1 VLSQPTAEA
10 DRPSGSDGDTGRLDT
25 ARLAVGFVRTLMSSL
40 GWELAPAIVVGIALA
55 VTEGAGLL
63 LLIPLLETIGLV
75 VTDGAAGRV
84 AAWTSSA
91 FSFFGL
97 SPSLEA
103 VLVVF
108 MAVSIAY
115 ATLYRWHLMLSPRLE
130 ERFTLTLRH
139 RLYDAIVSARW
150 SFLVQ
155 RRATDLAHAL
165 TSDLDRV
172 GTSAH
177 RLLTIIANL
186 GVTFVYVLVAARLS
200 PALTAVVAA
209 AALVLLLMLRGRTH
223 RSAEQG
229 ADYSEASRRVYGMV
243 NESLAGLKVAKSTG
257 AEARDAAL
265 FRALTRTAS
274 DRYLHLV
281 ASFAESKR
289 RLDFVSAAGVCVLV
303 LVAVNGFGIRG
314 ASLLLL
320 VFVFARVM
328 PRMLSLQDSMQLF
341 VVGLPAFR
349 TVMRLQ
355 EHCEREAENLGDDT
369 AARLELGRRLQIDGV
384 SYGYTAASR
393 QILHA
398 VRMDIEAGRT
408 TAIVG
413 SSGSG
418 KTTLADLVMGLLH
431 PDGGRILVDGVPLTA
446 GRLRSWRR
454 AIGYVPQEAFL
465 LHASIRAN
473 LAWAAPDATAEEMWR
488 ALDLASAHSL
498 VSGLPQ
504 GIDTV
509 VGDRGVRMSGGERQ
523 RLALARALLRQ
534 PSLLILDEATSALDA
549 ASEQQ
554 ILDAIGQL
562 HGTLTII
569 VITHRLWAV
578 RDADVIHVLADGR
591 VAESG
596 SWSELSQLQGGLL
609 QRLWEIQKL
618 EIVQA

>member
-1 VLSQPTAEA
+1 MPPQPTAEA
-10 DRPSGSDGDTGRLDT
+10 DRPSGADGDTGRLDT

-40 GWELAPAIVVGIALA
+40 GWELAPAIVVSIALA

-63 LLIPLLETIGLV
+63 LLVPLLETIGLV

-91 FSFFGL
+91 FLFFGL

-115 ATLYRWHLMLSPRLE
+115 AALYRWHLMLSPQLE
-130 ERFTLTLRH
+130 QRFVLMLRH

-155 RRATDLAHAL
+155 RRATDMAHAL
-165 TSDLDRV
+165 TADLDRV
-172 GTSAH
+172 STSAH
-177 RLLTIIANL
+177 QLLTIIASL
-186 GVTFVYVLVAARLS
+186 GVTLVYVLVAARLS

-229 ADYSEASRRVYGMV
+229 AAYSEASRRVYGMV
-243 NESLAGLKVAKSTG
+243 SESLAGLKVAKSTG
-257 AEARDAAL
+257 ATAQDAAA
-265 FRALTRTAS
+265 FRTLTRSAS
-274 DRYLHLV
+274 ELYLQLLG
-281 ASFAESKR
+281 AFALSKR
-289 RLDFVSAAGVCVLV
+289 RLDLASAAGVSVLV

-314 ASLLLL
+314 ASLLLV

-328 PRMLSLQDSMQLF
+328 PRMLSLQESVQLF
-341 VVGLPAFR
+341 VAGLPAFR
-349 TVMRLQ
+349 TVMALQ
-355 EHCEREAENLGDDT
+355 EQCEREAERLGHET
-369 AARLELGRRLQIDGV
+369 TCRLELGRRLQIDRV
-384 SYGYTAASR
+384 SYSYTLQSR
-393 QILHA
+393 RILHSIQLD
-398 VRMDIEAGRT
+398 VEAGRT

-413 SSGSG
+413 PSGSG

-431 PDGGRILVDGVPLTA
+431 PDSGRVLVDGLPLTA
-446 GRLRSWRR
+446 DRLHSWRR
-454 AIGYVPQEAFL
+454 AIGYVPQETFL
-465 LHASIRAN
+465 LHDSVRAN
-473 LAWAAPDATAEEMWR
+473 LAWAMPDATENDMWR
-488 ALDLASAHSL
+488 ALELASARSF
-498 VSGLPQ
+498 VSALPQ
-504 GIDTV
+504 GIDTI
-509 VGDRGVRMSGGERQ
+509 VGDRGARLSGGERQ
-523 RLALARALLRQ
+523 RLALARALLRR

-549 ASEQQ
+549 ASEGQ
-554 ILDAIGQL
+554 ILDAIRQL

-569 VITHRLWAV
+569 LITHRLWAV
-578 RDADVIHVLADGR
+578 RDADMIHVIADGR

-596 SWSELSQLQGGLL
+596 SWLELSRLQGGLFR
-609 QRLWEIQKL
+609 RLWEIQRL

>member
-1 VLSQPTAEA
+1 
-10 DRPSGSDGDTGRLDT
+10 
-25 ARLAVGFVRTLMSSL
+25 
-40 GWELAPAIVVGIALA
+40 
-55 VTEGAGLL
+55 
-63 LLIPLLETIGLV
+63 
-75 VTDGAAGRV
+75 
-84 AAWTSSA
+84 
-91 FSFFGL
+91 
-97 SPSLEA
+97 
-103 VLVVF
+103 
-108 MAVSIAY
+108 
-115 ATLYRWHLMLSPRLE
+115 
-130 ERFTLTLRH
+130 
-139 RLYDAIVSARW
+139 
-150 SFLVQ
+150 
-155 RRATDLAHAL
+155 
-165 TSDLDRV
+165 
-172 GTSAH
+172 
-177 RLLTIIANL
+177 
-186 GVTFVYVLVAARLS
+186 
-200 PALTAVVAA
+200 
-209 AALVLLLMLRGRTH
+209 
-223 RSAEQG
+223 
-229 ADYSEASRRVYGMV
+229 
-243 NESLAGLKVAKSTG
+243 
-257 AEARDAAL
+257 
-265 FRALTRTAS
+265 
-274 DRYLHLV
+274 
-281 ASFAESKR
+281 
-289 RLDFVSAAGVCVLV
+289 
-303 LVAVNGFGIRG
+303 
-314 ASLLLL
+314 
-320 VFVFARVM
+320 
-328 PRMLSLQDSMQLF
+328 
-341 VVGLPAFR
+341 
-349 TVMRLQ
+349 MRLQ

>member
-1 VLSQPTAEA
+1 MLSQPTAEA
-10 DRPSGSDGDTGRLDT
+10 DRPSGADGDTGRLDT

-40 GWELAPAIVVGIALA
+40 GWELAPAIGVGIALA

-63 LLIPLLETIGLV
+63 LLVPLLETIGLV

-108 MAVSIAY
+108 MAVSFAY
-115 ATLYRWHLMLSPRLE
+115 AALYRWHLMLSPRLE
-130 ERFTLTLRH
+130 QRFLLMLRH

-172 GTSAH
+172 STSAH
-177 RLLTIIANL
+177 QLLTIIASV
-186 GVTFVYVLVAARLS
+186 GVTLVYVLVAARLS
-200 PALTAVVAA
+200 PALTAVVAGA
-209 AALVLLLMLRGRTH
+209 AIVLLLMLRGRTH

-229 ADYSEASRRVYGMV
+229 AAYSEASRRVYGMV
-243 NESLAGLKVAKSTG
+243 SESLAGLKVAKSTG
-257 AEARDAAL
+257 ATAQDAAA
-265 FRALTRTAS
+265 FRTLTRSAS
-274 DRYLHLV
+274 ELYLQLL
-281 ASFAESKR
+281 AAFAQSKR
-289 RLDFVSAAGVCVLV
+289 RLDLASAAGVSVLV

-314 ASLLLL
+314 ASLLLV

-328 PRMLSLQDSMQLF
+328 PRMLSLQESVQLF
-341 VVGLPAFR
+341 AGGLPAFR
-349 TVMRLQ
+349 TVMALQ
-355 EHCEREAENLGDDT
+355 EQCEREAERLGHET
-369 AARLELGRRLQIDGV
+369 TSRLELHRRLQIDRV
-384 SYGYTAASR
+384 SYGYTQQSR
-393 QILHA
+393 RILHSIQIN
-398 VRMDIEAGRT
+398 VEAGRT

-413 SSGSG
+413 PSGSG

-431 PDGGRILVDGVPLTA
+431 PDSGRVLVDGLPLTA
-446 GRLRSWRR
+446 DRLHSWRR
-454 AIGYVPQEAFL
+454 AIGYVPQETFL
-465 LHASIRAN
+465 LHDSVRAN
-473 LAWAAPDATAEEMWR
+473 LAWAMPRATENEMWR
-488 ALDLASAHSL
+488 TLELASAHSF
-498 VSGLPQ
+498 VSALPQ
-504 GIDTV
+504 GIDTI
-509 VGDRGVRMSGGERQ
+509 VGDRGARLSGGERQ
-523 RLALARALLRQ
+523 RLALARALLRR

-549 ASEQQ
+549 ASEGQ
-554 ILDAIGQL
+554 ILDAIRQL

-569 VITHRLWAV
+569 LITHRLWAV

-591 VAESG
+591 VEESG